1 MKRIISII
9 FVFLFLIPFC
19 FSLSNNSEIIPKYE
33 SEINFVLQNYPELEN
48 TTIFFTEK
56 EISHTM
62 QSKPK
67 LNFLFK
73 QKENREYKIILNNG
87 TKSNSGML
95 VINLNSTQRI
105 GIFSHEIG
113 HIVDYE
119 SMSNF
124 GIISF
129 GIQYIFPNS
138 KRKIEHR
145 VDEIA
150 INHGFGKEL
159 IEFTKLAFYGENV
172 PEKYK
177 KKKFKY
183 YYSPEEL
190 ENLQNLYENS
200 SLE

>member
-1 MKRIISII
+1 MKRIIFPILI
-9 FVFLFLIPFC
+9 FLFLIPFC

-33 SEINFVLQNYPELEN
+33 NEISFVLQNYPELEN

-56 EISHTM
+56 EISNTM
-62 QSKPK
+62 EAKPK
-67 LNFLFK
+67 INFIFLKK
-73 QKENREYKIILNNG
+73 QKREYKIVLNNE
-87 TKSNSGML
+87 TKSNSGIL
-95 VINLNSTQRI
+95 VSNLNSTQRI
-105 GIFSHEIG
+105 GIFSHELG

-119 SMSNF
+119 NMSNF
-124 GIISF
+124 QIIFF
-129 GIQYIFPNS
+129 GVQYIFPNS
-138 KRKIEHR
+138 RRKIEHR

-159 IEFTKLAFYGENV
+159 IEFTKLAFYGENI

-190 ENLQNLYENS
+190 KELQMKYGNS
-200 SLE
+200 LIK